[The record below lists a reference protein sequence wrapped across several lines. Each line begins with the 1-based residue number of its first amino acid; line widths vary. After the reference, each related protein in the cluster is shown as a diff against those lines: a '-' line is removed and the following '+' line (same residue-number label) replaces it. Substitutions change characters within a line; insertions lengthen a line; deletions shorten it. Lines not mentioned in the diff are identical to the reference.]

1 MTQLELH
8 TLLQE
13 TYQSSFLDSILL
25 LTKQEQ
31 NYKKSEFY
39 KATRVPLL
47 ELYKTYYQYMKSEY
61 GIEEKIKDII
71 ENFDVKLL
79 QNKIEDLVQNL
90 EKSPKFKD
98 FLNTIV
104 EKFNLQ
110 DLMDQSEELK
120 ESLSSIQK

>member
-1 MTQLELH
+1 
-8 TLLQE
+8 
-13 TYQSSFLDSILL
+13 
-25 LTKQEQ
+25 
-31 NYKKSEFY
+31 
-39 KATRVPLL
+39 
-47 ELYKTYYQYMKSEY
+47 MKSEY

-104 EKFNLQ
+104 EK
-110 DLMDQSEELK
+110 
-120 ESLSSIQK
+120 I